1 MNADPYVELAE
12 ALAAKGWT
20 THLRSPD
27 QMIIS
32 SQDGPVWPD
41 RGNSF
46 WVSHRDGTWYLS
58 TWAPVGYRVPRDQDI
73 FAVCDACMGLGGSA
87 MYRVPGD
94 LATRFG
100 LQELQGDEYERVFT
114 ETSGEE

>member
-1 MNADPYVELAE
+1 MNADPYNLLAV

-20 THLRSPD
+20 THLRSPY

-58 TWAPVGYRVPRDQDI
+58 TWAPTGYRVPRGQDM
-73 FAVCDACMGLGGSA
+73 FAVCAACMSLGGSA
-87 MYRVPGD
+87 MWRVPTEI
-94 LATRFG
+94 ASKFG
-100 LQELQGDEYERVFT
+100 LQELGSDEYDRVFP
-114 ETSGEE
+114 ESSDEE